1 MKIEEGF
8 QRWGIELIDEEEEE
22 EAMESGLREE
32 EWRGKLVLVN
42 WHLEALLIK
51 QWIRLEETATLP
63 LSNLFI
69 KPNGE
74 NRDTLSLYKKGILH
88 NLC

>member
-42 WHLEALLIK
+42 WHLGHISRKMARK
-51 QWIRLEETATLP
+51 V
-63 LSNLFI
+63 S
-69 KPNGE
+69 
-74 NRDTLSLYKKGILH
+74 
-88 NLC
+88 